1 MWCRKNDVPGGS
13 RALTSLENGK
23 NRRQP
28 VHRRLADLAIRIR
41 VIDCMLDDIQAEI
54 ELLQRE
60 RSHLGGVRGELAGMR
75 AKWGCT

>member
-1 MWCRKNDVPGGS
+1 MWCRKNNVLGES
-13 RALTSLENGK
+13 RAMTSLVNGK
-23 NRRQP
+23 NKRQP
-28 VHRRLADLAIRIR
+28 VHRRLANMAIRIR

-60 RSHLGGVRGELAGMR
+60 RSHLGGVRGELAGMK